1 MNCQCT
7 AELSNSALS
16 IQGADMTKSQ
26 AAKLQT
32 KWKQRGD
39 QATPCQH
46 QTQELAPTD
55 EGYVTTTYY
64 CLECGEV
71 IERPYERYAT

>member
-1 MNCQCT
+1 MPYRGVKVT
-7 AELSNSALS
+7 KAEAAALRS
-16 IQGADMTKSQ
+16 
-26 AAKLQT
+26 

-39 QATPCQH
+39 PPQPCTHPIQ
-46 QTQELAPTD
+46 QLAPSD

-71 IERPYERYAT
+71 IERLYERYAT

>member
-1 MNCQCT
+1 
-7 AELSNSALS
+7 
-16 IQGADMTKSQ
+16 MTKAQ
-26 AAKLQT
+26 AAEIRA

-39 QATPCQH
+39 PLSSCQH
-46 QTQELAPTD
+46 QTQELAPSD
-55 EGYVTTTYY
+55 EGYVTTTYF